1 MSIRDRAGY
10 QVASDQMHIFGET
23 FCENPLVTGAAGATL
38 IAAGCT
44 TLTGAV
50 VLSVFMLFCLPI
62 VGVIACKE
70 QESING
76 RIRPAFYVAVTSAV
90 VFLLSLVLDS
100 LFRDSVSGVGIY
112 APLVAMNGLVM
123 HRTWPDARILLTRE
137 AVVEGIACALCFAA
151 IGLPIAFVRELL
163 GAGTLFGSS
172 LGMSGI
178 SELQLPFFG
187 FILCGLLIA
196 LLRALTGSGKGAA
209 R

>member
-44 TLTGAV
+44 TLTGAM

-62 VGVIACKE
+62 VGVIACRE
-70 QESING
+70 QERLSTV
-76 RIRPAFYVAVTSAV
+76 IRPAFYVAVTSAV
-90 VFLLSLVLDS
+90 VFVLSLVLDGI
-100 LFRDSVSGVGIY
+100 FRDSVTGVGIY
-112 APLVAMNGLVM
+112 APLAAMNGLVM
-123 HRTWPDARILLTRE
+123 HRTWSDARILLTRE
-137 AVVEGIACALCFAA
+137 AVVEGLACGLCFAVIA
-151 IGLPIAFVRELL
+151 LPVAFVRELL
-163 GAGTLFGSS
+163 GGGALFGVPM
-172 LGMSGI
+172 GMEGI
-178 SELQLPFFG
+178 GELQLPFAG

-196 LLRALTGSGKGAA
+196 LLRAFTGSGKGAA

>member
-44 TLTGAV
+44 TLTGAM

-70 QESING
+70 QESIDA
-76 RIRPAFYVAVTSAV
+76 RRRPAFYAAVTSAV
-90 VFLLSLVLDS
+90 VFLLSLLLDTV
-100 LFRDSVSGVGIY
+100 FRGSVTGVGIY

-123 HRTWPDARILLTRE
+123 HRTWSDARILLTRE
-137 AVVEGIACALCFAA
+137 AVVEGVACALCFGMIA
-151 IGLPIAFVRELL
+151 LPVAFIRELL
-163 GAGTLFGSS
+163 GGGALFGIE
-172 LGMSGI
+172 LGLEGI

-187 FILCGLLIA
+187 FILCGLFIA
-196 LLRALTGSGKGAA
+196 LFRALTGKGAA